1 MENNELDPHTPAP
14 GSPDYPVNDP
24 QKLNTPKFNS
34 AGRKAGDEVPP
45 VENMNDQLPEID
57 TDNAV
62 DMTGPQTDLGNP
74 REEDEDGKERIIE
87 R

>member
-1 MENNELDPHTPAP
+1 MKKDNTPAP
-14 GSPDYPVNDP
+14 GSEEYPVNDP

-34 AGRKAGDEVPP
+34 EGRKTGDEVPP
-45 VENMNDQLPEID
+45 VENMNDELQEID

-62 DMTGPQTDLGNP
+62 DMTGPETDLGNE
-74 REEDEDGKERIIE
+74 RDDDEDEKERIIE